1 MRRGDVWWAD
11 LGPPSGS
18 GPGFRRPVVIVQADL
33 FNLNGMQ
40 TVIVAI
46 LTSNERLARAPG
58 NVMVSAALSGLK
70 KDSVVNVT
78 QLFTIDEELLSNHV
92 GSLPPRV
99 MRVIDNGLRM
109 VLAL

>member
-1 MRRGDVWWAD
+1 
-11 LGPPSGS
+11 
-18 GPGFRRPVVIVQADL
+18 
-33 FNLNGMQ
+33 MQ

-70 KDSVVNVT
+70 KDSVVNGT
-78 QLFTIDEELLSNHV
+78 QLFTIDHELLTDHV

-99 MRVIDNGLRM
+99 MRVIDSGLRI
-109 VLAL
+109 VDSTKITATAGESDTLEPI